1 MLRSSVACLVLL
13 SATAAAAS
21 LAAAPSPPPRAT
33 LQMAVNGVV
42 GVCVRWGAD
51 PRHVEEAVVAVTSG
65 NATLDNAIPATVRAM
80 EWAPAANYR
89 GQWVGYWLTVGNRHS
104 IPVSDS
110 YPACSHLPAPPA
122 RSAPGSST

>member
-1 MLRSSVACLVLL
+1 MLRSSIACLAIL
-13 SATAAAAS
+13 SGTAT

-65 NATLDNAIPATVRAM
+65 NAALDSAIPATVRAM
-80 EWAPAANYR
+80 DWTPAGNYR

-110 YPACSHLPAPPA
+110 YPAAAICRRRPRAGPVL
-122 RSAPGSST
+122 R

>member
-1 MLRSSVACLVLL
+1 MLRSSIACLALL
-13 SATAAAAS
+13 SATAT

-33 LQMAVNGVV
+33 LQMAANGVV

-51 PRHVEEAVVAVTSG
+51 QRHVEEAVVAVTSG
-65 NATLDNAIPATVRAM
+65 NAAIDSAIPATVRAM
-80 EWAPAANYR
+80 EWTPAANYR
-89 GQWVGYWLTVGNRHS
+89 GQWVGYWVTVGNRHS

-122 RSAPGSST
+122 RSAPGSSA